1 MITLLTDSLR
11 SLRGVWRLLFGRPD
25 FPSFFDVTP
34 AGVVRSFGA
43 AIIGAPVYAF
53 IIAAQ
58 VHAASAI
65 GQPLPEDDPTFLR
78 SGLTYVYIWMSFPLV
93 APVLARLSGRGPVFP
108 AWLTVHNWSV
118 LLLLLVQSSVWVLYL
133 SGAAN
138 PQTAQAATLRVFV
151 PLSLIVHWR
160 IACQALGVAW
170 GLGAMLAC
178 AHVLVNIAGQLYI
191 FRMLPIPQG

>member
-1 MITLLTDSLR
+1 M
-11 SLRGVWRLLFGRPD
+11 GKPD

-34 AGVVRSFGA
+34 AGVVRSYSA
-43 AIIGAPVYAF
+43 AIVGLPVYAL

-58 VHAASAI
+58 VHAAAAI
-65 GQPLPEDDPTFLR
+65 GQPLPAEDPTLLR
-78 SGLTYVYIWMSFPLV
+78 SGLTYAYIWMSFPLV
-93 APVLARLSGRGPVFP
+93 APVLARLAGRGQVFP
-108 AWLTVHNWSV
+108 AWLAVHNWSV
-118 LLLLLVQSSVWVLYL
+118 LFLLLLQSTVWILYL
-133 SGAAN
+133 TGAAN

-191 FRMLPIPQG
+191 FRMFPIPQG